1 MRPALLFQ
9 IVRVS
14 MIEGVGWGGG
24 AELLCQV
31 VKVFMKVSALLCQ
44 VVKVAMI
51 GARIA
56 LSGCDCV
63 LEVA

>member
-1 MRPALLFQ
+1 M
-9 IVRVS
+9 
-14 MIEGVGWGGG
+14 GGG